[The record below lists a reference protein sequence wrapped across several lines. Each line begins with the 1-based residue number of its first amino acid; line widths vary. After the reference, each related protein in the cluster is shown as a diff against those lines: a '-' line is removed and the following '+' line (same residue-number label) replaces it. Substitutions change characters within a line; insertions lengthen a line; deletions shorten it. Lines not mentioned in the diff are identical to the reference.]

1 MTDSR
6 RHFCFLACVMVI
18 PCSLS
23 GQDMFDRWSMITL
36 VKHHQETKKNLH
48 AQDVYK
54 IIYQNSFGNEHLLA
68 DTAAVREYLHEELVM
83 MDTTIRGES
92 LLERI
97 SLDGEMVRVN
107 LRPFRALNLDPES
120 LVQVMFHSARGTM
133 PDTLMFY
140 RQWNEFV
147 ALVEF
152 DLVDFP
158 PAEVAIWNEQVVA
171 GNIKP
176 VHHSEQYTAGNRPAY
191 RVAHRS
197 VFEAMVPMT
206 K

>member
-1 MTDSR
+1 MTDSCR
-6 RHFCFLACVMVI
+6 NFCFLACVIII

-54 IIYQNSFGNEHLLA
+54 LIYQNSFGNEHSLT
-68 DTAAVREYLHEELVM
+68 DTAAGRKYLHEELLT
-83 MDTTIRGES
+83 MDTTVRGES

-120 LVQVMFHSARGTM
+120 LVQVMFRSARETM

-158 PAEVAIWNEQVVA
+158 PVDVPIWNEQVAA
-171 GNIKP
+171 GNIMP

-191 RVAHRS
+191 RVVRRS
-197 VFEAMVPMT
+197 LFESMLLMT

>member
-1 MTDSR
+1 MS
-6 RHFCFLACVMVI
+6 I
-18 PCSLS
+18 PFSLS

-36 VKHHQETKKNLH
+36 VKHHHETKKNLH

-54 IIYQNSFGNEHLLA
+54 LLYQNSFGNEHFLA
-68 DTAAVREYLHEELVM
+68 DTAMVRKYLQEELFS
-83 MDTTIRGES
+83 MDTTVRGES

-120 LVQVMFHSARGTM
+120 LVQVMFRSARETM

-158 PAEVAIWNEQVVA
+158 PADVTRWNEQVAA
-171 GNIKP
+171 GNIMP
-176 VHHSEQYTAGNRPAY
+176 VHHSERYTAGNRPAY

-197 VFEAMVPMT
+197 VFEAMVQMT